1 MFNNMV
7 FKRFLLLF
15 TLLYLIGFNTYSQ
28 VVGGEND
35 STTVDTLVQEKKL
48 PELNVFIES
57 ALNNSPLLRINER
70 EIDKFLEE
78 ISMQKKSWTDFF
90 LIDANTKYGLF
101 NQLLIDEQSTTSG
114 TDVATKTAKEQFNYY
129 GGLTIRMPLSTFLNK
144 KNELK
149 ILKSDIEES
158 KLKNEQ
164 LKKEITQLVIEEYF
178 KLVYLKE
185 SMEIAQ
191 DAMQTTK
198 INYMRSIRDF
208 ENGILN
214 LNDFTILVNTKAK
227 SDEAYSKVKNE
238 YYAQF
243 YKIQILTGINL
254 QDNSK

>member
-1 MFNNMV
+1 MFIN
-7 FKRFLLLF
+7 RFLLLI
-15 TLLYLIGFNTYSQ
+15 TLLFLFGFNTFSQ
-28 VVGGEND
+28 IAGGKTD
-35 STTVDTLVQEKKL
+35 STKVDSLVQVKPL

-57 ALNNSPLLRINER
+57 ALNNSPLLKINER

-78 ISMQKKSWTDFF
+78 IKIKKKSWTEYF
-90 LIDANTKYGLF
+90 LVDANTKYGLF
-101 NQLLIDEQSTTSG
+101 NQLLIDEQSTTGG
-114 TDVATKTAKEQFNYY
+114 TDVGIKSAKEQFNYY
-129 GGLTIRMPLSTFLNK
+129 AGLTIRMPLSSFLNK

-149 ILKSDIEES
+149 ILNTDIEES

-198 INYMRSIRDF
+198 INYMRSVKDF
-208 ENGILN
+208 ENGIVN

-227 SDEAYSKVKNE
+227 ADEAYSKVKNE

-243 YKIQILTGINL
+243 YKMQILTGVNL
-254 QDNSK
+254 QNSPK